1 MAPPPESR
9 AAPPRIQGRPR
20 CRVALATELSQAQG
34 LAGSAQMDGM
44 QALSFHLK
52 ITTNLQLV
60 GGKLEMEGRELL
72 FLANNHDH

>member
-1 MAPPPESR
+1 
-9 AAPPRIQGRPR
+9 
-20 CRVALATELSQAQG
+20 
-34 LAGSAQMDGM
+34 MDGM

-72 FLANNHDH
+72 FLANNHDHWKLTFLLSHSGEERKHVSMKNKGFAATLKDKSLVLS